1 MVETAETIAAR
12 ARAAGPMDGEVRVR
26 RASEGGATRQGLPI
40 FQGISREN
48 AGARAICMHLV
59 EVPPGA
65 AARPHWHAGHE
76 TVIYVLEGTV
86 ETRYGEG
93 LARRVVNGPG
103 DFLYIPANL
112 PHQAV
117 NLSATQRALAVVART
132 DPNEQESVV
141 LYGEGSPG
149 VPA

>member
-1 MVETAETIAAR
+1 MDETAATRTAR
-12 ARAAGPMDGEVRVR
+12 ARSQGPRDGEVRVR
-26 RASEGGATRQGLPI
+26 RADAAGASRQGLPI

-48 AGARAICMHLV
+48 AGAQALCMHLV

-93 LARRVVNGPG
+93 LQKSVVNGPG

-112 PHQAV
+112 PHQAI
-117 NLSATQRALAVVART
+117 NLSPTERALAVVART
-132 DPNEQESVV
+132 DPSEQESVV
-141 LYGEGSPG
+141 LYGEGQG
-149 VPA
+149 